1 MYCFRSI
8 IKVLITV
15 SVPTDTCHVH
25 SSGFIQAFFLIAKNG
40 LKNNTREPIG
50 FRY

>member
-8 IKVLITV
+8 IKVLVTV

-25 SSGFIQAFFLIAKNG
+25 SSVCIQKILIAKNG